1 MKTEVNLLQ
10 RSLASSIAELQ
21 RTIQMADT
29 KANIILVLIGVIISL
44 FFNFF
49 VSKDIIPVWQ
59 VMTVLILF
67 SIAGAFSLSTLYPR
81 ISKKSGKFSIQYY
94 KDIMDMNI
102 QKTMKDFS
110 QKSCDESLI
119 EDYLHSL
126 KALSNIVN
134 KKFSKL
140 RIAYIFFA
148 LAVITKIIF
157 ESSFWLSL

>member
-29 KANIILVLIGVIISL
+29 KANIILVLIGVILSL

-49 VSKDIIPVWQ
+49 VFKDIIPIWQ

-81 ISKKSGKFSIQYY
+81 ISKK
-94 KDIMDMNI
+94 
-102 QKTMKDFS
+102 
-110 QKSCDESLI
+110 
-119 EDYLHSL
+119 L
-126 KALSNIVN
+126 K
-134 KKFSKL
+134 KKEKMTPIST
-140 RIAYIFFA
+140 R
-148 LAVITKIIF
+148 IIF
-157 ESSFWLSL
+157 A